1 MDILVTGFQLLAV
14 MLSFFFIIFVVKQR
28 HSLLCSYL
36 LVYTIAV
43 FLYELAY
50 LFEIKSQVIEE
61 ALMAVR
67 FEYLA
72 HSAAVIAS
80 FFFTSELFRVKIRA
94 WFRVLYISAFVVTC
108 TFVVTNPLHHLH
120 YTEYWLEVRE
130 HFSVLHMEIGII
142 YVIHT
147 AISLASMAM
156 CAGVIVAAW
165 IRDAKRKEDYK
176 KYLFFGIAV
185 LLPLIFWS
193 VRFAAP
199 VKDYDLIPFSMF
211 CTACCFVL
219 ILYFFRIFDVAE
231 YAKNEVLET
240 MEEGIL
246 VCDEE
251 GKILYTNAR
260 VREMFQDVPL
270 KKITEVLQ
278 ELTPTE
284 DGDFC
289 IGGRYYTVMESEV
302 YEGSRVKGK
311 TRCFI
316 DVTQSKEK
324 ERQLK
329 ELRDAALA
337 ANRAK
342 SSFLANMSHEI
353 RTPINTILGMGE
365 LIIREAK
372 SPNVLEYAENIEA
385 EGRTLMALINDLLDF
400 SKIES
405 NKMEIREAEYSI
417 ASLLHDI
424 VAMFSIKMEEKGL
437 DFRAKVEENIP
448 AVLFGDEL
456 RIKQILSNILSNAV
470 KYTERGGVW
479 MKAKWNL
486 LAEGEGELVISV
498 RDSGIG
504 IRKEDLEVIFE
515 KFRRVD
521 VERNSRIE
529 GTGLGMSITAQ
540 LLELMHG
547 EIAVES
553 EYGIGSEFRVRIPQ
567 RVIDATPIGNY
578 SFLPEAKKEPLHEIF
593 TAPGAKVLVVDDNVM
608 NRVVVKGLLKRT
620 LVQVDEAVGGRECLK
635 KTENTYYDVIL
646 LDHMMPEMDGLQTLE
661 QLKKQDG
668 ACKDS
673 VVIVLTANAVA
684 GAKKFYLDKG
694 FHDYLSKPVSGALL
708 EKMLLKYLPPELVTE
723 GPHPAGPAVEDIR
736 QAGDS
741 PEDAGNFLNAEYIDM
756 AGSLKSFGGDEE
768 MYRETAKLF
777 FNLREERMRQMQ
789 EYLRAE
795 DTASYAILAHSIRGD
810 AKMLG
815 MPILAEV
822 AHEQEKMGKEGNLSF
837 LRDKFVRLSAEYQR
851 TATCFERA
859 FSRMEQPLQ
868 KNPEPVQVSE
878 QTSRR
883 ELEGFSYAE
892 GLKNFDGNEKI
903 YRETLLLFAEIW
915 AEREEQLRTFLA
927 QGDMKDYAI
936 LIHAVKGDAKTLG
949 ADALAELAYEQEQQ
963 AKEGDAEAV
972 AGGIDRV
979 LQAAGKAV
987 EYFKDTFG
995 GQERA

>member
-14 MLSFFFIIFVVKQR
+14 MLSFFFIIFVVRQR

-50 LFEIKSQVIEE
+50 LFEIKSQMIEE
-61 ALMAVR
+61 ALLAVR

-80 FFFTSELFRVKIRA
+80 FFFTSELFRAKIRT

-108 TFVVTNPLHHLH
+108 TFVATNPLHHLH
-120 YTEYWLEVRE
+120 YSEYWLEVRE
-130 HFSVLHMEIGII
+130 HFSALHMEIGII

-147 AISLASMAM
+147 AISLTSMAM
-156 CAGVIVAAW
+156 CAGVIVTAW

-199 VKDYDLIPFSMF
+199 IKDYDLIPFSMF

-240 MEEGIL
+240 MDEGIL

-251 GKILYTNAR
+251 GKIVYTNAR
-260 VREMFQDVPL
+260 VREIFQNVPL
-270 KKITEVLQ
+270 KEISEVLQ
-278 ELTPTE
+278 GLVPTE

-289 IGGRYYTVMESEV
+289 IGGHYYSVMESEV
-302 YEGSRVKGK
+302 YEGNRVKGK
-311 TRCFI
+311 TLCFI
-316 DVTQSKEK
+316 DITQSKEK
-324 ERQLK
+324 ELQLR

-365 LIIREAK
+365 LILREANN
-372 SPNVLEYAENIEA
+372 PNILEYAENIEA
-385 EGRTLMALINDLLDF
+385 EGRTLIALINDLLDF

-405 NKMEIREAEYSI
+405 NKMEIRETEYSI

-437 DFRAKVEENIP
+437 DFRAKVEEDIP

-456 RIKQILSNILSNAV
+456 RIRQILSNILSNAV

-486 LAEGEGELVISV
+486 LEEGQGELVISV

-540 LLELMHG
+540 LLDLMHG
-547 EIAVES
+547 GITVES
-553 EYGIGSEFRVRIPQ
+553 EYGIGSEFKVRIPQ

-578 SFLPEAKKEPLHEIF
+578 SFLPEAKKEPLQAIF
-593 TAPGAKVLVVDDNVM
+593 TAPAAKILVVDDNVM

-620 LVQVDEAVGGRECLK
+620 LVQVDEAVSGRECLK
-635 KTENTYYDVIL
+635 KTENNYYDVIL
-646 LDHMMPEMDGLQTLE
+646 LDHMMPEMDGIQTLE

-668 ACKDS
+668 ACKTS

-684 GAKKFYLDKG
+684 GAKKFYMEKG
-694 FHDYLSKPVSGALL
+694 FHDYLSKPVSGVLL

-723 GPHPAGPAVEDIR
+723 GPHPAGSDTVEMRQTKDSTEDIR
-736 QAGDS
+736 R
-741 PEDAGNFLNAEYIDM
+741 LLTAEHIDM
-756 AGSLKSFGGDEE
+756 QGSLESFGGDEE
-768 MYRETAKLF
+768 MYHETVRLF
-777 FNLREERMRQMQ
+777 FNLREERMKRLQ
-789 EYLRAE
+789 EYLRTG
-795 DTASYAILAHSIRGD
+795 DTASYAILAHSIQGD

-815 MPILAEV
+815 MPVLAEI
-822 AHEQEKMGKEGNLSF
+822 AQEQEEMGKEGNLSF
-837 LRDKFVRLSAEYQR
+837 LRDTFVRLLAEYQR
-851 TATCFERA
+851 TATCFERV
-859 FSRMEQPLQ
+859 FGRMEPPSREPLERETS
-868 KNPEPVQVSE
+868 PE
-878 QTSRR
+878 QTSPS
-883 ELEGFSYAE
+883 ELVGFSYAD
-892 GLKNFDGNEKI
+892 GLRNFDGNEEV
-903 YRETLLLFAEIW
+903 YRETLLLFAELW
-915 AEREEQLRTFLA
+915 AEREEKLRAFLS
-927 QGDMKDYAI
+927 QGNMKDYAI

-949 ADALAELAYEQEQQ
+949 ADTLAELAYEQEQQ
-963 AKEGDAEAV
+963 AKAGDAEAV
-972 AGGIDRV
+972 AGGFDHI
-979 LQAAGKAV
+979 LQTVKTAV
-987 EYFKDTFG
+987 EYFRETFG
-995 GQERA
+995 KQIE